1 MRHYSQTFAI
11 TLASLTAFP
20 AAATP
25 TDALINNTLSLPAEL
40 NKAIIVDKDVTQ
52 DIAELRGQLWPFIL
66 GVVAVDLALQ
76 TYFYG
81 VYVPQNARTVNRRQ
95 PASAVSSSSPHC
107 RTCGGKTGGIGNGSN
122 KTNVQTATG

>member
-1 MRHYSQTFAI
+1 VRHYSQSFAI
-11 TLASLTAFP
+11 ILASLTAFS

-40 NKAIIVDKDVTQ
+40 NKAMIVDNDVTQ
-52 DIAELRGQLWPFIL
+52 DIAEIRGQLWPFIL

-81 VYVPQNARTVNRRQ
+81 IYVPQTRGQ
-95 PASAVSSSSPHC
+95 
-107 RTCGGKTGGIGNGSN
+107 
-122 KTNVQTATG
+122 

>member
-1 MRHYSQTFAI
+1 MRHFSQSFAI
-11 TLASLTAFP
+11 ILASLTALP

-66 GVVAVDLALQ
+66 GVVAVDTLI
-76 TYFYG
+76 
-81 VYVPQNARTVNRRQ
+81 RQ
-95 PASAVSSSSPHC
+95 MLTSRVSRVEP
-107 RTCGGKTGGIGNGSN
+107 GL
-122 KTNVQTATG
+122 

>member
-1 MRHYSQTFAI
+1 MRHLSQLFAI
-11 TLASLTAFP
+11 ILASFTALP

-25 TDALINNTLSLPAEL
+25 LDALINNTLSLPAEL
-40 NKAIIVDKDVTQ
+40 NKAMIVDKDITE

-81 VYVPQNARTVNRRQ
+81 VYIPPTR
-95 PASAVSSSSPHC
+95 
-107 RTCGGKTGGIGNGSN
+107 GW
-122 KTNVQTATG
+122 

>member
-11 TLASLTAFP
+11 ILASLTAFP

-40 NKAIIVDKDVTQ
+40 NKTMIVDEDVTQ
-52 DIAELRGQLWPFIL
+52 DIAELRGQLWRFIL

-81 VYVPQNARTVNRRQ
+81 VYVPQTRGQ
-95 PASAVSSSSPHC
+95 
-107 RTCGGKTGGIGNGSN
+107 
-122 KTNVQTATG
+122 

>member
-1 MRHYSQTFAI
+1 MRHLGQSFAI
-11 TLASLTAFP
+11 ILTSFTAFP

-25 TDALINNTLSLPAEL
+25 PDALINNALSLPAEL
-40 NKAIIVDKDVTQ
+40 NKAMIVDKDVTE

-81 VYVPQNARTVNRRQ
+81 VYVPQTRGQ
-95 PASAVSSSSPHC
+95 
-107 RTCGGKTGGIGNGSN
+107 
-122 KTNVQTATG
+122 

>member
-1 MRHYSQTFAI
+1 MRQFSQSFAI
-11 TLASLTAFP
+11 ILASLTAFP

-40 NKAIIVDKDVTQ
+40 NKAMIVGEDVTQ
-52 DIAELRGQLWPFIL
+52 DIAQLRGQLWPFIL

-81 VYVPQNARTVNRRQ
+81 VDVP
-95 PASAVSSSSPHC
+95 
-107 RTCGGKTGGIGNGSN
+107 KTRG
-122 KTNVQTATG
+122 Q